1 MPEQEKQTDSTFAPG
16 SANYTQA
23 ICPQFYHL
31 SMGNNK
37 TDHCCKQQ
45 ELHMASRNG
54 IILCQAVLELLRI
67 GVLRVVLIGFNIC
80 YILGLCFLPKS
91 YPDSISYQMCK
102 PYNSWETKK
111 YSMHLYSFKI
121 MYYSLSRYHC

>member
-67 GVLRVVLIGFNIC
+67 GVLRAVLIGFNIC
-80 YILGLCFLPKS
+80 SIL
-91 YPDSISYQMCK
+91 
-102 PYNSWETKK
+102 
-111 YSMHLYSFKI
+111 LYVFIIAMFST
-121 MYYSLSRYHC
+121 